1 MGMNV
6 RKLWEREA
14 ATTISPLFFLFFFAS
29 LSLSLSLRPVAVS
42 AAQRPTRRTFF
53 LASRFSLK
61 KKKKANNLGAPHSP
75 RQGKMQHR
83 NFFFARLPHR
93 SPLNGRPKKS
103 ANIRRSAADVL
114 QRSAGRFEALKRTKM
129 NFFLKRKKNGE
140 EDQRRSSQGEPVSL
154 SFLQLVA
161 I

>member
-1 MGMNV
+1 MLESFESV
-6 RKLWEREA
+6 RLRLP
-14 ATTISPLFFLFFFAS
+14 SLLFFSFFA
-29 LSLSLSLRPVAVS
+29 SLSLSLRPVAVS

-53 LASRFSLK
+53 LASRFSL
-61 KKKKANNLGAPHSP
+61 KKKANNLGAPHSP

-129 NFFLKRKKNGE
+129 NFFLEEKKKKEKRTNDE
-140 EDQRRSSQGEPVSL
+140 EAKASQSPYLFFNWLPYKAV
-154 SFLQLVA
+154 
-161 I
+161 